1 LVEYDQAG
9 NGNYNAAPQVTESVS
24 AQKANQSITFG
35 ALADK
40 TYGDADFSVSATAS
54 SGLSVSFAGSGSCTV
69 SGATV
74 YLAGAGSCAVAASQ
88 AGDSNYA
95 AAPAVSRT
103 FAIAKANQSIT
114 FGALADKTYGDA
126 DFSVSAIASSGLSVS
141 FAGSGSCTVGGATV
155 HLTGAG
161 SCTVA
166 ASQAGDSNY
175 AAAPAISRTF
185 AIAQATALKP
195 PSTCLVPKVIGKRL
209 RSAKLTIKQR
219 HCRTGKVG
227 YAYSRKNK
235 KGIVISQSRRAGL
248 KLPPNSKINLV
259 VSRGRRG

>member
-1 LVEYDQAG
+1 VEPRRKTAAACRPRDRDFANQTITVLTHAPANATYKDSFTVAATSSSGLPVAFSSGGACSNSGATFTMTSATGTCSVEYDQAG

-24 AQKANQSITFG
+24 AHKANQSITFG

-54 SGLSVSFAGSGSCTV
+54 SGLSVSLAGSGSCTV
-69 SGATV
+69 S
-74 YLAGAGSCAVAASQ
+74 
-88 AGDSNYA
+88 
-95 AAPAVSRT
+95 
-103 FAIAKANQSIT
+103 
-114 FGALADKTYGDA
+114 
-126 DFSVSAIASSGLSVS
+126 
-141 FAGSGSCTVGGATV
+141 GATV

-175 AAAPAISRTF
+175 AAAPAVSRTF

-195 PSTCLVPKVIGKRL
+195 SSTCLVPKVIGKRL
-209 RSAKLTIKQR
+209 GSAKLTIKQR

-235 KGIVISQSRRAGL
+235 KGIVISQSRRPGL

-259 VSRGRRG
+259 VSLGRRG